1 MDKKYAVK
9 SLKGL
14 INPVKVAPGGTSL
27 TLVGLV
33 LGLDAISK
41 LWGFNSDLETENI
54 VVRSFESI
62 FGLGFLSAGI
72 HSLCESYITY
82 FKELKK
88 TLKSGVNK
96 GRLRLYNLCGDPCWQ
111 SAYKAAAK
119 ESGCYDEYIST
130 IKEIKQEKGDLITVN
145 DNKN

>member
-1 MDKKYAVK
+1 MDKKYVAK

-14 INPVKVAPGGTSL
+14 VNPVKVAPIGTGL

-33 LGLDAISK
+33 LGFDAIPV
-41 LWGFNSDLETENI
+41 FNGVNPNLEVQNVITKT
-54 VVRSFESI
+54 FE
-62 FGLGFLSAGI
+62 GLFSVPILSAGI
-72 HSLCESYITY
+72 YSLCESYVTY

-119 ESGCYDEYIST
+119 ESGCYGEYMST
-130 IKEIKQEKGDLITVN
+130 IKEIKQENGDLITIN